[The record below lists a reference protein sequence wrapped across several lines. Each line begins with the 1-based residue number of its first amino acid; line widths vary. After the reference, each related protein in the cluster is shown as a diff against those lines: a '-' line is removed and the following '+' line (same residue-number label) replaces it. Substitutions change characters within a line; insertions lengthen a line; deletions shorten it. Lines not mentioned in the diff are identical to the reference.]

1 MFNFKF
7 ELLQLQGAIKKQQLE
22 IEKLQN
28 DMQKLLNSK
37 VKVSKLVKE
46 QQKEFDKLQKANE
59 KLRDILYQKAKKKEL
74 KAKKKELSCM
84 QEVEFTD
91 YNIAKVREM
100 AVCMTKEQIAR
111 CFNMSL
117 TTYVKREQEIPELKK
132 AYECGK
138 HEFMAEAT
146 GKLVDHIRNN
156 DVKSLFFYMNTVM
169 KLSKENN
176 NNETQIT
183 IAQDFLTQPLK
194 IVGNG
199 NYEDEISNKYAK
211 IMSITVKNNN
221 IDDENSET

>member
-1 MFNFKF
+1 MLNFKF

-46 QQKEFDKLQKANE
+46 QQEEFNKLAKENE
-59 KLRDILYQKAKKKEL
+59 KLKEIIYKKV
-74 KAKKKELSCM
+74 KKKELSCM

-91 YNIAKVREM
+91 ENIEKVREM
-100 AVCMTKEQIAR
+100 AICMTKEQIAR
-111 CFNMSL
+111 RFNMSL
-117 TTYVKREQEIPELKK
+117 TTYVKREKQIPKLRE
-132 AYECGK
+132 AFEVGQGT
-138 HEFMAEAT
+138 FMEE
-146 GKLVDHIRNN
+146 VSSMFVQNIRSGC
-156 DVKSLFFYMNTVM
+156 KTSLFYYLNNKMRM
-169 KLSKENN
+169 KEDSAG
-176 NNETQIT
+176 ETQIT

-211 IMSITVKNNN
+211 IMSITVKNNH
-221 IDDENSET
+221 IDDENSKT

>member
-1 MFNFKF
+1 MLNFKF

-22 IEKLQN
+22 IKAIQDKLE
-28 DMQKLLNSK
+28 KLLNSK
-37 VKVSKLVKE
+37 IKVSNIVNKQSKENAKLIKE
-46 QQKEFDKLQKANE
+46 NE
-59 KLRDILYQKAKKKEL
+59 KLRNKITQKIEKKEL
-74 KAKKKELSCM
+74 ACM

-117 TTYVKREQEIPELKK
+117 TTYVKREQEIPELKE

-211 IMSITVKNNN
+211 IMSITVKNNH

>member
-1 MFNFKF
+1 MLNFKF

-46 QQKEFDKLQKANE
+46 QQKEFNKLAKENE
-59 KLRDILYQKAKKKEL
+59 KLRDVIYQ

-91 YNIAKVREM
+91 ENIAAVRNM
-100 AVCMTKEQIAR
+100 AICMTKEQIAR
-111 CFNMSL
+111 RFNMSL
-117 TTYVKREQEIPELKK
+117 NTYLKREEQIPELKE

-146 GKLVDHIRNN
+146 SRLVEHIRNN
-156 DVKSLFFYMNTVM
+156 DTKMLQYFMDNGM
-169 KLSKENN
+169 KFRQQDQNQEQ
-176 NNETQIT
+176 TQIT
-183 IAQDFLTQPLK
+183 ISQDFIDKKLK
-194 IVGNG
+194 IVSDNLHSEED
-199 NYEDEISNKYAK
+199 YENEIAKKYHDK
-211 IMSITVKNNN
+211 IMSITITKTSKNE
-221 IDDENSET
+221 DDYQ

>member
-1 MFNFKF
+1 MLNFKF

-37 VKVSKLVKE
+37 VKVTKLVKE
-46 QQKEFDKLQKANE
+46 QQKEFNKLAKENE
-59 KLRDILYQKAKKKEL
+59 KLRDVIYQ

-84 QEVEFTD
+84 REVEFTD
-91 YNIAKVREM
+91 ENIEKVREM
-100 AVCMTKEQIAR
+100 AICMTKEQIAR
-111 CFNMSL
+111 RFNMSL
-117 TTYVKREQEIPELKK
+117 TTYIKREKQIPKLRE
-132 AYECGK
+132 AFEVGQGT
-138 HEFMAEAT
+138 FMEE
-146 GKLVDHIRNN
+146 VSSMFVQNIRSGC
-156 DVKSLFFYMNTVM
+156 KTSLFYYLNNKMRM
-169 KLSKENN
+169 KEDSAG
-176 NNETQIT
+176 ETQIT

-211 IMSITVKNNN
+211 IMSITVKNNH

>member
-1 MFNFKF
+1 MLNFKF

-74 KAKKKELSCM
+74 SCM

-91 YNIAKVREM
+91 ENIAAVRNM
-100 AVCMTKEQIAR
+100 AICMTKEQIAR
-111 CFNMSL
+111 RFNMSL
-117 TTYVKREQEIPELKK
+117 NTYLKREEQIPELKE

-146 GKLVDHIRNN
+146 SRLVEHIRNN
-156 DVKSLFFYMNTVM
+156 DTKMLQYFMDNGM
-169 KLSKENN
+169 KFRQQDQNQEH
-176 NNETQIT
+176 TQIT
-183 IAQDFLTQPLK
+183 ISQDFIDKKLK
-194 IVGNG
+194 IVSDNLH
-199 NYEDEISNKYAK
+199 NEEDYENEIAKKYHDK
-211 IMSITVKNNN
+211 IMSITITKTSKNE
-221 IDDENSET
+221 DDYQ

>member
-1 MFNFKF
+1 MLNFKF

-22 IEKLQN
+22 IEKLQT

-59 KLRDILYQKAKKKEL
+59 KLRDVIYQ

-91 YNIAKVREM
+91 ENIEKVREM
-100 AVCMTKEQIAR
+100 AICMTKEQIAR
-111 CFNMSL
+111 RFNMSL
-117 TTYVKREQEIPELKK
+117 TTYLKREEAIPKLKE
-132 AYECGK
+132 AFEMGQGI
-138 HEFMAEAT
+138 FMEE
-146 GKLVDHIRNN
+146 VSSIFVQNIRSGC
-156 DVKSLFFYMNTVM
+156 KTSLFYYLNNKMRM
-169 KLSKENN
+169 KEDTTG
-176 NNETQIT
+176 ETQIT

-211 IMSITVKNNN
+211 IMSITVKNNH

>member
-46 QQKEFDKLQKANE
+46 QQKEFNKLAKENE
-59 KLRDILYQKAKKKEL
+59 KLRDVIYQ

-91 YNIAKVREM
+91 ENIEKVREM
-100 AVCMTKEQIAR
+100 AICMTKEQIAR
-111 CFNMSL
+111 RFNMSL
-117 TTYVKREQEIPELKK
+117 STYVKREKQIPKLKE
-132 AYECGK
+132 AFEVGQGT
-138 HEFMAEAT
+138 FMEE
-146 GKLVDHIRNN
+146 VSSMFVQNIRSGC
-156 DVKSLFFYMNTVM
+156 KTSLFYYLNNKMRM
-169 KLSKENN
+169 KEDSAG
-176 NNETQIT
+176 ETQIT

-211 IMSITVKNNN
+211 IMSITVKNNH

>member
-1 MFNFKF
+1 MLNFKF

-22 IEKLQN
+22 IKAIQDKLEKLV
-28 DMQKLLNSK
+28 NSK
-37 VKVSKLVKE
+37 IKVSNIVDKQSKENAKLIKE
-46 QQKEFDKLQKANE
+46 NERLRNKITQKIE
-59 KLRDILYQKAKKKEL
+59 KKEL
-74 KAKKKELSCM
+74 ACM

-199 NYEDEISNKYAK
+199 NYENEISNKYAK
-211 IMSITVKNNN
+211 IMSITVKNNH

>member
-59 KLRDILYQKAKKKEL
+59 KLRDVIYQ

-91 YNIAKVREM
+91 ENIEKVREM
-100 AVCMTKEQIAR
+100 AICMTKEQIAR
-111 CFNMSL
+111 RFNMSL
-117 TTYVKREQEIPELKK
+117 TTYLKREEQIPELKE

-146 GKLVDHIRNN
+146 SRLVEHIRNN
-156 DVKSLFFYMNTVM
+156 DTKMLQYFMDNGM
-169 KLSKENN
+169 KFRQQDQNQEQ
-176 NNETQIT
+176 TQIT
-183 IAQDFLTQPLK
+183 ISQDFIDKKLK
-194 IVGNG
+194 IVSDNLHSEED
-199 NYEDEISNKYAK
+199 YENEIARKYHDK
-211 IMSITVKNNN
+211 IMSITITKTSKNE
-221 IDDENSET
+221 DDYQ

>member
-1 MFNFKF
+1 MLNFKF

-46 QQKEFDKLQKANE
+46 QQKEFNKLAKENE
-59 KLRDILYQKAKKKEL
+59 KLRDVIYQ

-91 YNIAKVREM
+91 ENIEKVREM
-100 AVCMTKEQIAR
+100 AICMTKEQIAR
-111 CFNMSL
+111 RFNMSL
-117 TTYVKREQEIPELKK
+117 TTYIKREKQIPKLRE
-132 AYECGK
+132 AFEVGQGT
-138 HEFMAEAT
+138 FMEE
-146 GKLVDHIRNN
+146 VSSMFVQNIRSGC
-156 DVKSLFFYMNTVM
+156 KTSLFYYLNNKMRM
-169 KLSKENN
+169 KEDSAG
-176 NNETQIT
+176 ETQIT

-211 IMSITVKNNN
+211 IMSITVKNNH

>member
-1 MFNFKF
+1 MYDIKF

-46 QQKEFDKLQKANE
+46 QQKEFNKLAKENE
-59 KLRDILYQKAKKKEL
+59 KLRDVIYQ

-91 YNIAKVREM
+91 ENIEKVREM
-100 AVCMTKEQIAR
+100 AICMTKEQIAR
-111 CFNMSL
+111 RFNMSL
-117 TTYVKREQEIPELKK
+117 TTYIKREKQIPKLRE
-132 AYECGK
+132 AFEVGQGT
-138 HEFMAEAT
+138 FMEE
-146 GKLVDHIRNN
+146 VSSMFVQNIRSGC
-156 DVKSLFFYMNTVM
+156 KTSLFYYLNNKMRM
-169 KLSKENN
+169 KEDSAG
-176 NNETQIT
+176 ETQIT

-211 IMSITVKNNN
+211 IMSITVKNNH

>member
-1 MFNFKF
+1 MLNFKF

-59 KLRDILYQKAKKKEL
+59 KLRDVIYQ

-91 YNIAKVREM
+91 ENIAAVRNM
-100 AVCMTKEQIAR
+100 AICMTKEQIAR
-111 CFNMSL
+111 RFNMSL
-117 TTYVKREQEIPELKK
+117 STYLKREEQIPELKE

-146 GKLVDHIRNN
+146 SRLVEHIRNN
-156 DVKSLFFYMNTVM
+156 DTKMLQYFMDNSM
-169 KLSKENN
+169 KYRQNDQS
-176 NNETQIT
+176 QIT
-183 IAQDFLTQPLK
+183 ITQEFLEKPLK
-194 IVGNG
+194 IVSGDG
-199 NYEDEISNKYAK
+199 NYEDELMDKYYKK
-211 IMSITVKNNN
+211 IMSIKIDNNAN
-221 IDDENSET
+221 NEE

>member
-1 MFNFKF
+1 MLNFKF

-22 IEKLQN
+22 IEKLQT

-59 KLRDILYQKAKKKEL
+59 KLRDVIYQ

-91 YNIAKVREM
+91 ENIAAVRNM
-100 AVCMTKEQIAR
+100 AICMTKEQIAR
-111 CFNMSL
+111 RFNMSL
-117 TTYVKREQEIPELKK
+117 ATYLKREEQIPELKE

-146 GKLVDHIRNN
+146 SRLVEHIRNN
-156 DVKSLFFYMNTVM
+156 DTKMLQYFMDNGM
-169 KLSKENN
+169 KFRQQDQNQEQ
-176 NNETQIT
+176 TQIT
-183 IAQDFLTQPLK
+183 ISQDFIDKKLK
-194 IVGNG
+194 IVSDNLHSEED
-199 NYEDEISNKYAK
+199 YENEIAKKYHDK
-211 IMSITVKNNN
+211 IMSITITKTSKNE
-221 IDDENSET
+221 DDYQ